1 MWPSVH
7 KPALIHISL
16 AAVLAALVLENS
28 TEAVEVLRG
37 NQDLAFINI
46 IVVLF
51 DADEFALEIGLM
63 DLRRK
68 MRVLQIVK
76 GFDAE
81 IISDPDLGRLHDE
94 EVMGHAPLFEE
105 EELIAVLSKILSDQI
120 QLRLAEVIVLL
131 LIVKCHLVKISA
143 ILNCL

>member
-1 MWPSVH
+1 M
-7 KPALIHISL
+7 
-16 AAVLAALVLENS
+16 
-28 TEAVEVLRG
+28 EVLRG
-37 NQDLAFINI
+37 NQHLALINVV
-46 IVVLF
+46 VVLF
-51 DADEFALEIGLM
+51 DADEFALEPIGLVN
-63 DLRRK
+63 LRRK

-81 IISDPDLGRLHDE
+81 VISDPSRLHDE

-105 EELIAVLSKILSDQI
+105 EELVAVLSKILSDQI

-131 LIVKCHLVKISA
+131 LIVECHLVKITA

>member
-1 MWPSVH
+1 
-7 KPALIHISL
+7 L
-16 AAVLAALVLENS
+16 AAILAALVLENS
-28 TEAVEVLRG
+28 AKAVEVLRG
-37 NQDLAFINI
+37 NQHLALINVV
-46 IVVLF
+46 VVLF
-51 DADEFALEIGLM
+51 DADKFTLEPIGLVN
-63 DLRRK
+63 LRRK

>member
-1 MWPSVH
+1 M
-7 KPALIHISL
+7 AT
-16 AAVLAALVLENS
+16 VLAALVLENS

-37 NQDLAFINI
+37 NQDLALINI
-46 IVVLF
+46 VIVLF
-51 DADEFALEIGLM
+51 YADEFALEPIGLIN
-63 DLRRK
+63 LRRK

-76 GFDAE
+76 GFHAE
-81 IISDPDLGRLHDE
+81 VISDPDLGRLHDE

-105 EELIAVLSKILSDQI
+105 EELVAVLSKILSDQI

-131 LIVKCHLVKISA
+131 LIVECHLVKITA

>member
-1 MWPSVH
+1 M
-7 KPALIHISL
+7 
-16 AAVLAALVLENS
+16 AAILAALVLQNS
-28 TEAVEVLRG
+28 AKAMEVLRG
-37 NQDLAFINI
+37 NQHLALINVV
-46 IVVLF
+46 VVLF
-51 DADEFALEIGLM
+51 DADEFALEPIGLVN
-63 DLRRK
+63 LRRK

-81 IISDPDLGRLHDE
+81 VISDPGRLHDE

-105 EELIAVLSKILSDQI
+105 EELVAVLSKILSDKI

-131 LIVKCHLVKISA
+131 LIVECHLVKISA